1 MAEMR
6 GHNDWP
12 RVVEQLKILT
22 HSKVR
27 VGFFGDGDSGETLL
41 TIVRANEY
49 GAEISPKK
57 GKFLTI
63 PTSAVP
69 RGVKSSKEINGL
81 FRPKNADGSLQKRLV
96 KRVKK
101 GTKYELVTYYYLVT
115 HVSIPPR
122 PFIRNAW
129 NANKYNYER
138 IIINGVKSIIFN
150 GMTAKS
156 ILDQLGATAAA
167 DIQRSSIALR
177 KPANAPATIGRK
189 KSTNPLVD
197 TGELQRMV
205 TYKVDLG

>member
-12 RVVEQLKILT
+12 RVVDQLKILN

-27 VGFFGDGDSGETLL
+27 VGFFGDGESGETLL

-69 RGVKSSKEINGL
+69 RGVKSPKEINGL

-138 IIINGVKSIIFN
+138 IIMNGVKGIIFN

-156 ILDQLGATAAA
+156 VLEQLGATAAA

-177 KPANAPATIGRK
+177 KPANAKATTARK

>member
-6 GHNDWP
+6 GHNNWP
-12 RVVEQLKILT
+12 EVIKQLEILN
-22 HSKVR
+22 HAKVR
-27 VGFFGDGDSGETLL
+27 VGFFGDGESGETLL

-49 GAEISPKK
+49 GAEISPKN
-57 GKFLTI
+57 GRFLTI

-69 RGVKSSKEINGL
+69 RGVKSAKEIDGL
-81 FRPKNADGSLQKRLV
+81 FRPKNKDGSLQNRLV

-101 GTKYELVTYYYLVT
+101 GAKYELVTYYYLVT

-129 NANKYNYER
+129 NANKHNYER
-138 IIINGVKSIIFN
+138 IIKRGVEAIIFD
-150 GMTAKS
+150 GMTAETV
-156 ILDQLGATAAA
+156 LNRLGATAAA

-177 KPANAPATIGRK
+177 KPANAPATIERK

>member
-12 RVVEQLKILT
+12 RVVKQLKILNRA
-22 HSKVR
+22 KVR
-27 VGFFGDGDSGETLL
+27 IGFFGDGESGETLL

-69 RGVKSSKEINGL
+69 RGVKSPKEINGL

-129 NANKYNYER
+129 QANRHNYER
-138 IIINGVKSIIFN
+138 IIMNGVKSIIFN
-150 GMTAKS
+150 GATAKS
-156 ILDQLGATAAA
+156 VLDRLGATAAA

-177 KPANAPATIGRK
+177 KPANAKATIDRK

-205 TYKVDLG
+205 TYKIDLG

>member
-12 RVVEQLKILT
+12 RVVKQLEVLN
-22 HSKVR
+22 HAKVR

-69 RGVKSSKEINGL
+69 RGVKSPKEISGL

-101 GTKYELVTYYYLVT
+101 GKKYELVTYYYLVT

-129 NANKYNYER
+129 NANKYNYKR
-138 IIINGVKSIIFN
+138 IIINGVKGIIYN

-156 ILDQLGATAAA
+156 VLEQLGATAAA

-177 KPANAPATIGRK
+177 KPVNAKATTARK

>member
-12 RVVEQLKILT
+12 RVVEQLKILN

-27 VGFFGDGDSGETLL
+27 VGFFGDGESGETLL

-69 RGVKSSKEINGL
+69 RGVKSPKGISGL

-101 GTKYELVTYYYLVT
+101 GAKYELVTYYYLVT

-138 IIINGVKSIIFN
+138 IIMNGVKSIIFN
-150 GMTAKS
+150 GVTAKS
-156 ILDQLGATAAA
+156 VLDQLGATAAA

-177 KPANAPATIGRK
+177 KPANAPATIDRK
-189 KSTNPLVD
+189 RSTNPLVD

>member
-12 RVVEQLKILT
+12 RAVEQLKILT
-22 HSKVR
+22 RSKVR

-69 RGVKSSKEINGL
+69 RGVKSPKEINGL

-122 PFIRNAW
+122 PFIRNAL

-138 IIINGVKSIIFN
+138 IIMNGVKSIIFN
-150 GMTAKS
+150 GKTAKS
-156 ILDQLGATAAA
+156 VLDQLGSTAAA

-177 KPANAPATIGRK
+177 KPANAKATTDRK

-205 TYKVDLG
+205 TYKIDLG